1 MRLTGT
7 LLLLLLTALAIGTFA
22 SGASAASAGR
32 IDTAAAGATVPT
44 KSLLSADD
52 KIHVIGILKDT
63 RTTPAKP
70 VSGVKITVTDS
81 QGTVVGQATS
91 GADGKFSIPLPGTA
105 IDALGKTYVVK
116 IDTKSLPSGSKLRNA
131 KQVSNEIHIQLQQ
144 DYSITFPI
152 GPGPKTTSN
161 FDQGLQSLINGS
173 VFGLE
178 LALASLGLS
187 LVFGTTGLT
196 NFSHGELVTF
206 GAIVAYAFDSRFGI
220 PVIVCGVIAT
230 ILSGGFGYLQDRA
243 LWRPLRKRGTG
254 LVAMMIVS
262 IGVGIFL
269 RNLFQFLAGA
279 DSHQYSAYTT
289 VQPWH
294 LGPVDV
300 TSKSLIVAL
309 VCVAV
314 LLAVSLAVQRT
325 RLGKAT
331 RAVADNPAL
340 ASSSGINVDR
350 VITLVWVIGAA
361 LAGLAGFL
369 LGLTQGLDYQLGF
382 KILLL
387 VFAAVTLGGLGTIWG
402 AMAGSLIIGLVIEES
417 TLIIPAELKY
427 VAALVVL
434 IAVLLVRPQGLLGRR
449 ERVG

>member
-1 MRLTGT
+1 VRTRLTGT
-7 LLLLLLTALAIGTFA
+7 LLLLLLIALAIGTFA
-22 SGASAASAGR
+22 SSASAAG
-32 IDTAAAGATVPT
+32 
-44 KSLLSADD
+44 ADD

-70 VSGVKITVTDS
+70 VPGVKITVTDT
-81 QGTVVGQATS
+81 QGKVVGKATS

-105 IDALGKTYVVK
+105 IDVLGKTFIVK

-131 KQVSNEIHIQLQQ
+131 KQISNEINIKLQQ

-152 GPGPKTTSN
+152 GPGPTSVSRL
-161 FDQGLQSLINGS
+161 DQGLQSLVNGS

-178 LALASLGLS
+178 LALAALGLS

-206 GAIVAYAFDSRFGI
+206 GAIVAYAFDSRYGI
-220 PVIVCGVIAT
+220 PVILCGVIAT
-230 ILSGGFGYLQDRA
+230 ILSGAFGYVQDLA

-269 RNLFQFLAGA
+269 RNLYQFLSGA
-279 DSHQYSAYTT
+279 DSHQYTSYTT

-294 LGPVDV
+294 IGPVDV
-300 TSKSLIVAL
+300 TPKSLLVAL
-309 VCVAV
+309 VCVVV
-314 LLAVSLAVQRT
+314 LIVVSLAVQRT

-340 ASSSGINVDR
+340 ASSSGINVDV

-402 AMAGSLIIGLVIEES
+402 AMAGSLIIGLIIEES
-417 TLIIPAELKY
+417 TLVIPAELKY